1 MRKDDNNGLTNVFVA
16 MGAIA
21 FFVAAVPALD
31 AFGTWI
37 ANYFGLKSVK
47 LNQEA
52 SELVDEEEE
61 CNEHSQCIGFQ
72 VPSETEDEEYEDE

>member
-1 MRKDDNNGLTNVFVA
+1 MRDDKNGLTHVFVA

-52 SELVDEEEE
+52 SEIVGEDEES
-61 CNEHSQCIGFQ
+61 NEQSHCIGFQ
-72 VPSETEDEEYEDE
+72 IPSESEGDEEYYDE

>member
-1 MRKDDNNGLTNVFVA
+1 MRDDKNGLTHVFVA

-52 SELVDEEEE
+52 SELVGEDEES
-61 CNEHSQCIGFQ
+61 NEQSHCIGFQ
-72 VPSETEDEEYEDE
+72 VPSESEEDEEYYDE

>member
-1 MRKDDNNGLTNVFVA
+1 MRDDKNGLSYVFVA

-31 AFGTWI
+31 AFGTWV

-52 SELVDEEEE
+52 SEIVGEDEEG
-61 CNEHSQCIGFQ
+61 NEQSHCIGFQ
-72 VPSETEDEEYEDE
+72 VPSENEEDEEYYDE

>member
-1 MRKDDNNGLTNVFVA
+1 MRDDKNGLSHVFVA

-47 LNQEA
+47 LNQEV
-52 SELVDEEEE
+52 SELVGDDEEG
-61 CNEHSQCIGFQ
+61 NEQSHCIGFQ
-72 VPSETEDEEYEDE
+72 VPSENEEDEEYYDE

>member
-1 MRKDDNNGLTNVFVA
+1 MRDDKNGLSHVFVA

-31 AFGTWI
+31 AFSTWI

-52 SELVDEEEE
+52 SELVGEDEEG
-61 CNEHSQCIGFQ
+61 NEQSHCIGFQ
-72 VPSETEDEEYEDE
+72 VPSESEEDEEYYDE